1 MGGGPAVYNSVGPG
15 APPLTFGKGP
25 SAACSQVVLLHGLL
39 WLPGTSMMFVALSL
53 LPVLPFFLPHAA
65 APCAFTVPHMHA
77 AFHALYCRSLLR
89 RAPMA
94 LAMLP
99 SRYQTHLPC
108 QELQPPGLAPSAQCV
123 PPTLPS
129 SSLAHP
135 SAPPRWGVLAPDVT

>member
-65 APCAFTVPHMHA
+65 APPCCGSSGLLNPVVFLA
-77 AFHALYCRSLLR
+77 AFHL
-89 RAPMA
+89 
-94 LAMLP
+94 
-99 SRYQTHLPC
+99 
-108 QELQPPGLAPSAQCV
+108 CV
-123 PPTLPS
+123 PSQYVPIDEQH
-129 SSLAHP
+129 SLKAVSP
-135 SAPPRWGVLAPDVT
+135 YGATKLMIEDILR